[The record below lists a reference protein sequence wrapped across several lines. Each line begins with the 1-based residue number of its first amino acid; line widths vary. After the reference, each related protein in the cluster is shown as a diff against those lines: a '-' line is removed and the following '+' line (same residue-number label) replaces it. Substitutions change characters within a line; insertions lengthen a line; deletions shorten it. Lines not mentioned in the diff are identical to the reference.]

1 MMESYVHNINP
12 NKSPNINS
20 LALQV
25 TV

>member
-20 LALQV
+20 LAHFK
-25 TV
+25 